1 MRLNTKSIAQLTGV
15 LAIALFCFS
24 ATRVFAQKP
33 VVIGY
38 VGGYRGRVINMD
50 LISANK
56 LTHVN
61 YAFVNV
67 QRNRAVLSRERTD
80 TVNLKNLSLLKQ
92 KNPGIKLLI
101 SIGGWSWSGNF
112 SDAVLSDTSRQAFAQ
127 SAVAIL
133 KRFNLDGIDIDW
145 EYPDMNG
152 AGNIHRKEDKQNY
165 TLMFMELRRQ
175 LDEAGKQSGKKLLLT
190 TATGGF
196 KAFLDHT
203 EMAKAA
209 PYIDYIN
216 LMTYDYFGNKV
227 AVHHTSLFASSDK
240 DRNDNADKAVKAYL
254 MAGVP
259 SNKLVMGIAFYG
271 RVFQLNSTAV
281 KGIGDSTT
289 QHLRQADYY
298 FIKDS
303 LVNKKGFV
311 KYQDTA
317 AKAPYLFNSETRQF
331 ITYDDEWSVDNKCR
345 YVLANKMG
353 GVMFWE
359 YDSDP
364 KDYLLDQINTSFK
377 AKTIHP

>member
-1 MRLNTKSIAQLTGV
+1 MLVT
-15 LAIALFCFS
+15 CFS
-24 ATRVFAQKP
+24 VSGIYAQTNGKP
-33 VVIGY
+33 VIIGY

-50 LISANK
+50 LISAAK
-56 LTHVN
+56 LTHIN

-67 QRNRAVLSRERTD
+67 QHNRAVLSRERTD
-80 TVNLKNLSLLKQ
+80 TVNLKNLSLLK
-92 KNPGIKLLI
+92 KRNPDIKLLI

-133 KRFNLDGIDIDW
+133 KRFDLDGIDIDW

-165 TLMFMELRRQ
+165 TLMFAELRRQ
-175 LDEAGKQSGKKLLLT
+175 LDIAGQQSGKKLLLT
-190 TATGGF
+190 TAVGGF

-203 EMAKAA
+203 EMGVAA
-209 PYIDYIN
+209 QYINYIN

-227 AVHHTSLFASSDK
+227 AVHHTNLFASSDK
-240 DRNDNADKAVKAYL
+240 DRNDNADKAVKAFL
-254 MAGVP
+254 AAGVP
-259 SNKLVMGIAFYG
+259 ANKLVMGIAFYG
-271 RVFQLNSTAV
+271 RVFQLNNTAA
-281 KGIGDSTT
+281 KGIGDSST

-303 LVNKKGFV
+303 LVNKKGYV
-311 KYQDTA
+311 MYRDTM

-364 KDYLLDQINTSFK
+364 KDYLLDQINTSLK
-377 AKTIHP
+377 IKQ